1 MNLSFCIRR
10 LHNILFRCQSDDDDD
25 DNDDDS
31 GNNNNYNNVT

>member
-31 GNNNNYNNVT
+31 GNKNNYNNVT